1 MSRIVRAPS
10 TPLRDSD
17 ATGHIVPWPP
27 WRVWAI
33 RGWYGLLS
41 MWAVLMASSVVRMIL
56 GQAGPG
62 EHFGFATI
70 SAWKLLATGGVLVIC
85 WTGGRSVVAYQ
96 ALVVGVLAQMLSDRL
111 WAVEPVDS
119 TPVMSA
125 LAMIVLWLL
134 PLVALR
140 PNRRDLF
147 RLRPQFSV
155 VLLPMAVAA
164 AVPLICYS
172 IHQGAL
178 ATGGGGVLVDPAYAL
193 TALGVVLAAQAVFAA
208 LRPSGTTWLPRF
220 VALAAIWIGTA
231 AIIWP
236 DDLGSLGLAWGAVL
250 AGWGCVFAAAAE
262 AQRRARSSAP
272 AEQTTATPKPVP
284 EASTPNA
291 GQRDG
296 HQ

>member
-1 MSRIVRAPS
+1 M
-10 TPLRDSD
+10 
-17 ATGHIVPWPP
+17 
-27 WRVWAI
+27 
-33 RGWYGLLS
+33 
-41 MWAVLMASSVVRMIL
+41 LMASSVVRMIF
-56 GQAGPG
+56 GHAGPG
-62 EHFGFATI
+62 EHFGFATV

-96 ALVVGVLAQMLSDRL
+96 ALVVGVVATMLSDRL

-140 PNRRDLF
+140 PNRRDLL

-155 VLLPMAVAA
+155 VMLPMAVAA
-164 AVPLICYS
+164 AVPLIYYS
-172 IHQGAL
+172 IYQGAL
-178 ATGGGGVLVDPAYAL
+178 ATGGGGALIDPAYAL
-193 TALGVVLAAQAVFAA
+193 TALGVVLAAQAIFAA

-236 DDLGSLGLAWGAVL
+236 DDLGSFGRAWGGAMV
-250 AGWGCVFAAAAE
+250 AWGIAFAAGAE
-262 AQRRARSSAP
+262 AERRRRPSVVRP
-272 AEQTTATPKPVP
+272 
-284 EASTPNA
+284 
-291 GQRDG
+291 G
-296 HQ
+296 

>member
-1 MSRIVRAPS
+1 MSRTVRAPS
-10 TPLRDSD
+10 NALQDSD
-17 ATGHIVPWPP
+17 AGGRTAPWPR

-41 MWAVLMASSVVRMIL
+41 LWAVLMASSVIRMIF

-62 EHFGFATI
+62 EHFGYATV

-96 ALVVGVLAQMLSDRL
+96 ALVVGVLATMLSDRL

-140 PNRRDLF
+140 PNRRDLL
-147 RLRPQFSV
+147 RLRPQFSL
-155 VLLPMAVAA
+155 VLLTMAVAA
-164 AVPLICYS
+164 AVPLISYS
-172 IHQGAL
+172 IYQGAL

-193 TALGVVLAAQAVFAA
+193 TALGVVLAAQAIFAA
-208 LRPSGTTWLPRF
+208 LRPSGSIWLPRF
-220 VALAAIWIGTA
+220 VALAAVWTGTA

-236 DDLGSLGLAWGAVL
+236 DDLGSLGLTWGAVL
-250 AGWGCVFAAAAE
+250 AGWGFVFASTAE
-262 AQRRARSSAP
+262 AQRRARSS
-272 AEQTTATPKPVP
+272 
-284 EASTPNA
+284 
-291 GQRDG
+291 GRG
-296 HQ
+296 

>member
-1 MSRIVRAPS
+1 MTIF
-10 TPLRDSD
+10 
-17 ATGHIVPWPP
+17 
-27 WRVWAI
+27 
-33 RGWYGLLS
+33 
-41 MWAVLMASSVVRMIL
+41 

-62 EHFGFATI
+62 EHFGYATI

-96 ALVVGVLAQMLSDRL
+96 ALVVGVLATLLSDRL
-111 WAVEPVDS
+111 WAVEPFDS

-140 PNRRDLF
+140 PNRRELIK
-147 RLRPQFSV
+147 LRPQLSV
-155 VLLPMAVAA
+155 ALLVLAIAA
-164 AVPLICYS
+164 AIPLIYYS

-193 TALGVVLAAQAVFAA
+193 TALGVVLAAQAIFAA
-208 LRPSGTTWLPRF
+208 CRPSGTTWFPRL
-220 VALAAIWIGTA
+220 VGLTAIWIGTA

-250 AGWGCVFAAAAE
+250 AGWGCVFMATAE
-262 AQRRARSSAP
+262 VHRRARWSVPAHQSTTTQKPVSKTSAP
-272 AEQTTATPKPVP
+272 
-284 EASTPNA
+284 SS
-291 GQRDG
+291 GQRDV